1 MPTHKKIKVVCECDD
16 FNVKMIT
23 GYIDGSICVWD
34 TVRKQPL
41 SYFMTELNEIRDLK
55 VDQKMTLVIVGLDK
69 MKREV
74 IIVVSNNSVIFRQI
88 STFNVNGLE
97 LVNRK
102 AF

>member
-55 VDQKMTLVIVGLDK
+55 VD
-69 MKREV
+69 
-74 IIVVSNNSVIFRQI
+74 
-88 STFNVNGLE
+88 
-97 LVNRK
+97 
-102 AF
+102 